1 MSCPNETTLT
11 RVARGGT
18 ADPALS
24 RHLEECPECRRDLD
38 REIARA
44 VRGALYP
51 DIPVP
56 AELNASVMARVRAR
70 AAKLLRRPGPLD
82 LLITGVLAGAGA
94 YAAFAA
100 TGGGGI
106 FAPNPYSV
114 AFGVIGGA
122 IVAWYHWWRSDRE
135 RAPVDQADSV
145 ETADMVVKRT

>member
-1 MSCPNETTLT
+1 MSCPSKATLT

-18 ADPALS
+18 TDPALL

-38 REIARA
+38 LEIARA
-44 VRGALYP
+44 VRAALYP
-51 DIPVP
+51 DTPVP
-56 AELNASVMARVRAR
+56 AGLNASVMARVRAR

-114 AFGVIGGA
+114 VFGVIGGA
-122 IVAWYHWWRSDRE
+122 IVAGFHWWRSERE
-135 RAPVDQADSV
+135 RARVDRPARV
-145 ETADMVVKRT
+145 EPADMDVKRT

>member
-1 MSCPNETTLT
+1 MSCPNKATLT

-18 ADPALS
+18 TDPALL
-24 RHLEECPECRRDLD
+24 RHLEECPECGRDLD
-38 REIARA
+38 QEIARA
-44 VRGALYP
+44 VRSALYP
-51 DIPVP
+51 DTPVP
-56 AELNASVMARVRAR
+56 AGLNASVMRRVRAR

-122 IVAWYHWWRSDRE
+122 IVAWYHRRRSDRE
-135 RAPVDQADSV
+135 RARVDRPASV
-145 ETADMVVKRT
+145 